1 MFDLKYQLAL
11 VDYFGINRG
20 YNGGGSMG
28 LASYDSTKRYIKLIE
43 DFFQG
48 EKALRFSK
56 VTNRIHIDCNWK
68 EIKEGEYL
76 VFEAYAAL
84 DPETYD
90 KIFNDRLLKKYLVA
104 LIKRQWGAN
113 MAKYDGVQLPGGI
126 VMKGGQIY
134 SEAVAEIA
142 AIETEVL
149 NSYELPA
156 SFFLG

>member
-1 MFDLKYQLAL
+1 
-11 VDYFGINRG
+11 
-20 YNGGGSMG
+20 
-28 LASYDSTKRYIKLIE
+28 
-43 DFFQG
+43 
-48 EKALRFSK
+48 
-56 VTNRIHIDCNWK
+56 
-68 EIKEGEYL
+68 
-76 VFEAYAAL
+76 
-84 DPETYD
+84 
-90 KIFNDRLLKKYLVA
+90 
-104 LIKRQWGAN
+104 